1 MNEEL
6 AVSASELVQMLNVAR
21 ALEIHAAEQYFAHGV
36 RVNGPTSVQ
45 DQQLF
50 YQHGE
55 EELKHAALLRDLIH
69 DLGGNLLNT
78 LEQTLT
84 FNLEAG
90 TGDVDT
96 STTRTEMLEADLLAE
111 TGAVEIYTHV
121 CARALPNF
129 PDVFTVVSQILR
141 DEREHVQEIKN
152 LLAPAS

>member
-1 MNEEL
+1 M
-6 AVSASELVQMLNVAR
+6 
-21 ALEIHAAEQYFAHGV
+21 
-36 RVNGPTSVQ
+36 
-45 DQQLF
+45 
-50 YQHGE
+50 
-55 EELKHAALLRDLIH
+55 LRDLIH